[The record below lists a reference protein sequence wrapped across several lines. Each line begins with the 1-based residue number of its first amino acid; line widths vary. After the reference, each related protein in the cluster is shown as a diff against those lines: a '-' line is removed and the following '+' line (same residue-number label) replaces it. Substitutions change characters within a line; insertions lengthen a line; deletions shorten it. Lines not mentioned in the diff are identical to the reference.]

1 MPNNMK
7 VHNPKAYVGNPVPAA
22 HLLTRARASWG
33 KFMRDRFGRDNA
45 VYGLIPKNPCVDE
58 FGSPSLKYTWKSSD
72 DEMMAGTSP
81 WNSII
86 DEQWISSNVHD
97 TNMYRFS
104 NAITIDE
111 DLIDMGIAVPELDI
125 KQQLI
130 AASDAIRNLMNDMII
145 RGDPLKKNPHD
156 PVENIGAFKGLLTYA
171 REKNQVIT
179 DNPIDLTAPLYSKDD
194 RTNKESMKI
203 AQNIGAVISMMDPK
217 PTFLIANNTTIN
229 ALSAV
234 AMSLGQYQLVHS
246 GWDVGKLLPSFCGI
260 AMIPA
265 GSRAMNRRE
274 EIIPSV
280 EQKTSNSAEAQAAT
294 KGDVVLDYKSQ
305 IILGSFGDDSIFGL
319 TKQKDDIYIRERALD
334 SNNKKFIL
342 NYWFGMAC
350 VGPNCLR
357 VADVLVP
364 RDLVIRTQIP

>member
-145 RGDPLKKNPHD
+145 RGDPSQHNPDD

-171 REKNQVIT
+171 REKGQVIKER
-179 DNPIDLTAPLYSKDD
+179 PIDLTAPLYSKDD
-194 RTNKESMKI
+194 RYNKDSMKI
-203 AQNIGAVISMMDPK
+203 AQDIGAVISMMDPK

-234 AMSLGQYQLVHS
+234 AMSLGQFQLVHS
-246 GWDVGKLLPSFCGI
+246 DWDVGKLLPSFCGL

-265 GSRAMNRRE
+265 GSRAINRRK

-280 EQKTSNSAEAQAAT
+280 KESTKNSAEAQADSKKET
-294 KGDVVLDYKSQ
+294 YDYKSQ

-364 RDLVIRTQIP
+364 QDLVIRTQIP